1 MIIDYLDIIRD
12 YVGLSSSNEQL
23 LTFGILVIAL
33 LALLK
38 MK

>member
-1 MIIDYLDIIRD
+1 MIIQYLDIIRD
-12 YVGLSSSNEQL
+12 YVGLSNSNEQL